1 MKKKVISAILCAAM
15 VSTMAV
21 GCSSSDSKKDS
32 KSDKKD
38 GYKVAYIAR
47 AQEDSFAAWLADEM
61 RAAFKKTGDMSL
73 EVFDG
78 EANDEKENSII
89 ENCIANGYDGII
101 VQANNGEAQLPY
113 IQQIVEAD
121 IPCIT
126 TNPRVECEGTG
137 SVDADPYEQAKV
149 NCELALKK
157 IPKNAKVVVLQGP
170 AGNFHS
176 TKRREAWKKEFFDNQ
191 LADVF
196 LNMELLG
203 ISIDE
208 VIERYNK
215 LKNSSS

>member
-149 NCELALKK
+149 N
-157 IPKNAKVVVLQGP
+157 
-170 AGNFHS
+170 
-176 TKRREAWKKEFFDNQ
+176 
-191 LADVF
+191 
-196 LNMELLG
+196 
-203 ISIDE
+203 
-208 VIERYNK
+208 
-215 LKNSSS
+215 

>member
-1 MKKKVISAILCAAM
+1 
-15 VSTMAV
+15 
-21 GCSSSDSKKDS
+21 
-32 KSDKKD
+32 
-38 GYKVAYIAR
+38 
-47 AQEDSFAAWLADEM
+47 M

-157 IPKNAKVVVLQGP
+157 IPKNAK
-170 AGNFHS
+170 S
-176 TKRREAWKKEFFDNQ
+176 R
-191 LADVF
+191 
-196 LNMELLG
+196 
-203 ISIDE
+203 
-208 VIERYNK
+208 
-215 LKNSSS
+215 SSSGTCRRLPQHKEKRSMEERILRQEI

>member
-176 TKRREAWKKEFFDNQ
+176 TKRREAWKKEFFDKRSDVKI
-191 LADVF
+191 LAEDIAHGR
-196 LNMELLG
+196 LG
-203 ISIDE
+203 TGLWTD
-208 VIERYNK
+208 
-215 LKNSSS
+215 

>member
-32 KSDKKD
+32 KSDTKD
-38 GYKVAYIAR
+38 GYKVAYI
-47 AQEDSFAAWLADEM
+47 AAWLADEM

-126 TNPRVECEGTG
+126 TNPRVECEGT
-137 SVDADPYEQAKV
+137 
-149 NCELALKK
+149 
-157 IPKNAKVVVLQGP
+157 
-170 AGNFHS
+170 
-176 TKRREAWKKEFFDNQ
+176 
-191 LADVF
+191 
-196 LNMELLG
+196 
-203 ISIDE
+203 
-208 VIERYNK
+208 
-215 LKNSSS
+215 